1 MSRIFF
7 QNKARLGL
15 VALALLAIVGL
26 IGAGSLA
33 VEKAQPISL
42 STHASQPSS
51 PAAQKGASYAKTLST
66 AFREA
71 ASKVLPSVVM
81 ITNTPAV
88 NRQSDDSGG
97 SEGFSLDESP
107 FGDLLKNDPRFR
119 DFFHNFPKG
128 MPSPHQD
135 HRGVRGMGS
144 GVVIDP
150 SGIILTNNHV
160 VDGGGKITV
169 RLSDGREFE
178 ASEVKTDPK
187 TDLAIVRINSAGTL
201 TAATLGN
208 SDELEVGDWV
218 LALGE
223 PFGLEGTV
231 TAGIISAKG
240 RSMGI
245 TARESFLQ
253 TDAAINPG
261 NSGGPLVNLDGE
273 VVGIN
278 TAISTESGGNQGVG
292 FAVPANLARWVAAQ
306 LIHSGSVRRAYLGVL
321 IQPVTQPLA
330 EQFGLKDRHGAIVA
344 EILPDGPA
352 AKAGV
357 QTGDVIL
364 EFAGHEVKG
373 PAELQGMVE
382 QAPIGQRESL
392 VVLRDGKRVTLDFVT
407 SEMPANA
414 GVAHGNSH
422 SQRGGES
429 SRFDKLGLQV
439 ETLTSE
445 LAEQLGVKAASGV
458 VITNVAQGS
467 LADMA
472 GLSNGNVI
480 TEVNRKPVKSV
491 DDFRRR
497 PMSGRSPRAC
507 CCWCKR
513 RTAPTTSCSA
523 RTRKEHRSS
532 AHCSH

>member
-1 MSRIFF
+1 MTFF
-7 QNKARLGL
+7 QSKTRVWV
-15 VALALLAIVGL
+15 VAIALLAVVGL
-26 IGAGSLA
+26 IGAGSMA
-33 VEKAQPISL
+33 VDKTKTTSL
-42 STHASQPSS
+42 TSPATQQTS
-51 PAAQKGASYAKTLST
+51 PAAQKGVSYAKTLST

-71 ASKVLPSVVM
+71 ARKVLPAVVM
-81 ITNTPAV
+81 ITNTPAAG
-88 NRQSDDSGG
+88 QQADDDNA
-97 SEGFSLDESP
+97 SEEFGLESP
-107 FGDLLKNDPRFR
+107 FGDLLKNNPQFR
-119 DFFHNFPKG
+119 HFFHDMPKE
-128 MPSPHQD
+128 MPSPHRGF
-135 HRGVRGMGS
+135 RGVRGMGS
-144 GVVIDP
+144 GVIIDP

-169 RLSDGREFE
+169 RLNDGREFE
-178 ASEVKTDPK
+178 GSDVKTDPK
-187 TDLAIVRINSAGTL
+187 TDVAIVRIKNAGSL

-218 LALGE
+218 LALGQ

-240 RSMGI
+240 RAMGI

-278 TAISTESGGNQGVG
+278 TAISTESGGNEGVG
-292 FAVPANLARWVAAQ
+292 FAVPVNLARWVAEQ

-344 EILPDGPA
+344 ETLPDGPA

-357 QTGDVIL
+357 RTGDVIL
-364 EFAGHEVKG
+364 EFAGREVKG
-373 PAELQGMVE
+373 PGELQGMVE

-392 VVLRDGKRVTLDFVT
+392 IVLRDGKRVTLDFVT
-407 SEMPANA
+407 AEMPANA
-414 GVAHGNSH
+414 GVARSGSHGH
-422 SQRGGES
+422 GGGES
-429 SRFDKLGLQV
+429 SRFEKLGLQV
-439 ETLTSE
+439 ETLTAD
-445 LAEQLGVKAASGV
+445 LAEQLGVKASSGV

-472 GLSNGNVI
+472 GLSNGMVI
-480 TEVNRKPVKSV
+480 SEVNRKPVKSV
-491 DDFRRR
+491 DEFRKAVNERTIAKGLLLLVETSNGSR
-497 PMSGRSPRAC
+497 YVVLRAE
-507 CCWCKR
+507 
-513 RTAPTTSCSA
+513 T
-523 RTRKEHRSS
+523 
-532 AHCSH
+532 

>member
-1 MSRIFF
+1 MTFLQTKTRVWV
-7 QNKARLGL
+7 
-15 VALALLAIVGL
+15 VAIALLAIVGL
-26 IGAGSLA
+26 IAAGSMA
-33 VEKAQPISL
+33 VDRTTTSL
-42 STHASQPSS
+42 TSHASQKTSQ
-51 PAAQKGASYAKTLST
+51 AAEKGVSYAKTLST

-71 ASKVLPSVVM
+71 AKKVLPSVVM
-81 ITNTPAV
+81 ITNTPAAG
-88 NRQSDDSGG
+88 QQADDASGSDEFG
-97 SEGFSLDESP
+97 LDGSP
-107 FGDLLKNDPRFR
+107 FGDLFKSNPQFR
-119 DFFHNFPKG
+119 QFFHNVPKE
-128 MPSPHQD
+128 MPSPH
-135 HRGVRGMGS
+135 HGHGGVRGMGS
-144 GVVIDP
+144 GVIIDP
-150 SGIILTNNHV
+150 AGIILTNNHV
-160 VDGGGKITV
+160 VDGGKVTV

-187 TDLAIVRINSAGTL
+187 TDLAIVRIKNAGTL
-201 TAATLGN
+201 TAAPLGN

-240 RSMGI
+240 RAMGI

-278 TAISTESGGNQGVG
+278 TAISTESGGNEGVG
-292 FAVPANLARWVAAQ
+292 FAVPVNLARWVAEQ

-330 EQFGLKDRHGAIVA
+330 EQFGLKNRHGAIVS

-357 QTGDVIL
+357 HAGDVIL
-364 EFAGHEVKG
+364 EFAGHEVQG
-373 PAELQGMVE
+373 PGELQGMIE

-414 GVAHGNSH
+414 GVAQNGSPGHG
-422 SQRGGES
+422 GGES
-429 SRFDKLGLQV
+429 SRFEKLGMQV

-458 VITNVAQGS
+458 VITNVVQGS

-472 GLSNGNVI
+472 GLSNGMVI
-480 TEVNRKPVKSV
+480 TEVNRRPVKSI
-491 DDFRRR
+491 DDFRKAVNERTIAKGLLLLVQTSNGSR
-497 PMSGRSPRAC
+497 YVVLRAE
-507 CCWCKR
+507 
-513 RTAPTTSCSA
+513 T
-523 RTRKEHRSS
+523 
-532 AHCSH
+532 

>member
-1 MSRIFF
+1 MTFLTS
-7 QNKARLGL
+7 KARVWV
-15 VALALLAIVGL
+15 VAIALLAVVGL
-26 IGAGSLA
+26 IGAGSMA
-33 VEKAQPISL
+33 VDKTKTASL
-42 STHASQPSS
+42 TSHASQPTS

-81 ITNTPAV
+81 ITNTLAV
-88 NRQSDDSGG
+88 NQQADDSEG
-97 SEGFSLDESP
+97 SQEFGLDESP
-107 FGDLLKNDPRFR
+107 FSDLLKNNPQFR
-119 DFFHNFPKG
+119 QFFHNLPKG
-128 MPSPHQD
+128 PSSPHRGF
-135 HRGVRGMGS
+135 HGVRGMGS

-178 ASEVKTDPK
+178 ASDVKTDPK
-187 TDLAIVRINSAGTL
+187 TDLAIVRIKNAASL

-240 RSMGI
+240 RAMGI

-278 TAISTESGGNQGVG
+278 TAISTESGGNEGVG
-292 FAVPANLARWVAAQ
+292 FAVPVNLARWVAEQ

-330 EQFGLKDRHGAIVA
+330 EQFGLKNRHGAIVA

-357 QTGDVIL
+357 HTGDVIL

-382 QAPIGQRESL
+382 QAPIGQRASL
-392 VVLRDGKRVTLDFVT
+392 VVLRDGKRTTLDFVT

-414 GVAHGNSH
+414 GVARSGSHG
-422 SQRGGES
+422 QGGGES

-439 ETLTSE
+439 ETLTPE

-458 VITNVAQGS
+458 VITNVVQGN
-467 LADMA
+467 LANLA
-472 GLSNGNVI
+472 GLSNGMVI

-491 DDFRRR
+491 DDFRKAVNQRTIAKGLLLLVETNNGSR
-497 PMSGRSPRAC
+497 YVVLRAE
-507 CCWCKR
+507 
-513 RTAPTTSCSA
+513 T
-523 RTRKEHRSS
+523 
-532 AHCSH
+532 